1 MNFEQ
6 EIKNLHNEV
15 QKRDETIMMLEN
27 QIKMDREI
35 IDQKDE

>member
-35 IDQKDE
+35 ID